1 MLVDSHVN
9 LHAEA
14 FAPDRD
20 AVIERARAAG
30 VARMIAICSR
40 LSEADAVRAVVAPYD
55 DVFPTLGAHPHHAK
69 DRPGVTAD
77 EIAALA
83 REMDAVAIGETGLDF
98 HYNYSPEPEQRASFA
113 AHVAAARTLDL
124 PLVIHCRDADDAM
137 ADLLEQLWADGPFRF
152 LLHSYTGGVDL
163 ARRGAALGGYFSV
176 NGIASFKNA
185 HDVRA
190 VITTE
195 MPEDRILLE
204 TDAPYLAPPPHR
216 GRRNEPAFL
225 PHVAE
230 SLAQI
235 RGWTLAETAERTTAA
250 FHALFDR
257 VPRAAARRELKA

>member
-14 FAPDRD
+14 FAHDRD
-20 AVIERARAAG
+20 AVIERARLAG

-40 LSEADAVRAVVAPYD
+40 LSDEEAVIAAAEPYD
-55 DVFPTLGAHPHHAK
+55 EVFPTFGAHPHHAK
-69 DRPGVTAD
+69 DRPDITAD
-77 EIAALA
+77 EIAARA
-83 REMDAVAIGETGLDF
+83 RDMNAVAIGETGLDF
-98 HYNYSPEPEQRASFA
+98 HYNYSPEPAQRASFV
-113 AHVAAARTLDL
+113 AHVASARALDL

-137 ADLLEQLWADGPFRF
+137 ADLLEQLSADGPFRF
-152 LLHSYTGGVDL
+152 LLHSYTGGVGL
-163 ARRGAALGGYFSV
+163 ARRGAALGGCFSV

-190 VITTE
+190 VIATE

-204 TDAPYLAPPPHR
+204 TDAPYLAPAPHR
-216 GRRNEPAFL
+216 GRRNEPAYL

-230 SLAQI
+230 ALAAI
-235 RGWTLAETAERTTAA
+235 KGWTLAETTDRTTAA

-257 VPRAAARRELKA
+257 VPRA